1 MTVRRPFLAW
11 LLCAGFALNA
21 AAQDLT
27 VLTLNR
33 DHVGDD
39 CVEGPVT
46 GERDML
52 AWAVERP
59 RKGNKT
65 IWGALL
71 PGTYPAEATYRKGA
85 GIELA
90 FSDLPDQPAS
100 VLVLGERTGDGT
112 GHIAIGPD
120 VVGNCRVKSGKSYS
134 AAAGR
139 LAQRVFGTM
148 RPANGQ
154 STRLRVRVVDR

>member
-1 MTVRRPFLAW
+1 MTARHALFAL
-11 LLCAGFALNA
+11 LLCTGFSFNA
-21 AAQDLT
+21 AAQDLR

-33 DHVGDD
+33 DHVGRD

-46 GERDML
+46 GEHDML

-59 RKGNKT
+59 WKRNRTVWSGLT
-65 IWGALL
+65 
-71 PGTYPAEATYRKGA
+71 PGTYSAEATYRKGI

-90 FSDLPDQPAS
+90 FRDLPDQPAS
-100 VLVLGERTGDGT
+100 VLILGERTGNGT
-112 GHIAIGPD
+112 GRIAIGPD
-120 VVGNCRVKSGKSYS
+120 MVGNCRVKSGKRYP

-148 RPANGQ
+148 RPANGR
-154 STRLRVRVVDR
+154 SIRLRVQVVDR

>member
-1 MTVRRPFLAW
+1 MTVRHASVAW
-11 LLCAGFALNA
+11 LLCAGFAFNA
-21 AAQDLT
+21 AAQDQT

-39 CVEGPVT
+39 CVMGSVT
-46 GERDML
+46 SERDML

-71 PGTYPAEATYRKGA
+71 PGTYPAEATYRKDT
-85 GIELA
+85 GIELTV
-90 FSDLPDQPAS
+90 SDLPDQPAS
-100 VLVLGERTGDGT
+100 VLVLGARTGNAT
-112 GHIAIGPD
+112 GGVAIGPD
-120 VVGNCRVKSGKSYS
+120 VVRNCQVKSGKSYP

-139 LAQRVFGTM
+139 LAQSVFGTM
-148 RPANGQ
+148 KPVNGQ